1 MGLSGTSFRHLEI
14 GIGSLGA
21 ARDIEAQMSG
31 LGATQY
37 FVSSVSGGVGNDGKS
52 WREPKATVATALA
65 LTTANQGDVI
75 YLLPGHVE
83 SIADAQLDWD
93 TAGVSIIGLGHG
105 SARPR
110 FDFDHAN
117 ASINIGAS
125 SVKVK
130 NITLRPSVAAVL
142 IGIDVETLNT
152 DTLLEDIEVLPGEAG
167 DGTDEFALG
176 IDLKVGVTRTTIR
189 NFKYRQHAS
198 AGGTIAGVRLTG
210 ASDDI
215 LIEGMDAN
223 MLGAGLIAC
232 VNGLTT
238 LSTNVVIRNCTFTT
252 DAAEP
257 GIELLTGTTGV
268 ITDVLVFSNMANLVD
283 AIVADACARFRC
295 ENIEVA
301 AESGGVIGTASVND

>member
-1 MGLSGTSFRHLEI
+1 MGLSGTSFRHLEV

-21 ARDIEAQMSG
+21 ARDIEAQMGG

-75 YLLPGHVE
+75 YMLPGHVE

-93 TAGVSIIGLGHG
+93 TAGVSFIGLGHG
-105 SARPR
+105 AARPR

-117 ASINIGAS
+117 SSIDIGAS
-125 SVKVK
+125 SVVVR

-142 IGIDVETLNT
+142 IGLDVVTLMT
-152 DTLLEDIEVLPGEAG
+152 DTLIEDVEVLPGEAG
-167 DGTDEFALG
+167 DGTDEFVVA
-176 IDLKVGVTRTTIR
+176 IDIKVGCSRTRIR
-189 NFKYRQHAS
+189 NLKYRQHAS
-198 AGGTIAGVRLTG
+198 AGGTIAGVRLAG

-215 LIEGMDAN
+215 IIEGMDAN
-223 MLGAGLIAC
+223 MMGAGLVAC
-232 VNGLTT
+232 IQGVTT
-238 LSTNVVIRNCTFTT
+238 LSTNVRIHDCVFQT

-257 GIELLTGTTGV
+257 GIELLTATTGV

-283 AIVADACARFRC
+283 AIVADGCARFRC